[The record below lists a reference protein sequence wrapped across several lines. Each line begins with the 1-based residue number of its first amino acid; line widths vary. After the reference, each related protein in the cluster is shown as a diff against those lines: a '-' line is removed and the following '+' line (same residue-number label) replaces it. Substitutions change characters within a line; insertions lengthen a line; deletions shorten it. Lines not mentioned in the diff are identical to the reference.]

1 MKLTVV
7 TTLTEK
13 TVVYFGESKQSLKL
27 RSNEH
32 KKSVRNCNFEKNEM
46 AKHCWEADHTFVWD
60 QKKVV
65 DRDSKLIPRKIK
77 ETVHSLKNPDHINKI
92 SYI

>member
-13 TVVYFGESKQSLKL
+13 TAVYFGESKQSLKL

-46 AKHCWEADHTFVWD
+46 AKHCWEADHTFV
-60 QKKVV
+60 
-65 DRDSKLIPRKIK
+65 
-77 ETVHSLKNPDHINKI
+77 
-92 SYI
+92 